1 MGRSY
6 PASSFRVPIS
16 MKSMRDNRRWL
27 GIVLLIVAS
36 SAAAPT
42 AESPRARPSRLAG
55 RVPLAV
61 AQTQGPE
68 AAPRDAELRETARRG
83 IAALM
88 NGDPDGAIEIFQ
100 QIRKADPQSP
110 LGYLFEADA
119 TWWTIYLTTGNLVD
133 PDVFDVARSS
143 TSPYDSHFED
153 MVNAAIRKANAR
165 VHAHQD
171 EARNYLYE
179 GMAYGLKGR
188 FYGLRDNDL
197 PTARAGKKMR
207 ALLLTALKMDPSLED
222 AYLGL
227 GIYNYFV
234 DTLPTIVKMLKFLIG
249 LPAGG
254 RELGLEQLRRA
265 TDKGDLVRD
274 EAKFYLAKDFS
285 RRSEAEFDESLELF
299 QQLAHA
305 YPDNMLWTLLSGSLE
320 IRLGRAEQGEDL
332 YREALAKTAR
342 TKSEVGQALHREAR
356 KALLRRHPNDRFGD

>member
-1 MGRSY
+1 
-6 PASSFRVPIS
+6 
-16 MKSMRDNRRWL
+16 
-27 GIVLLIVAS
+27 
-36 SAAAPT
+36 
-42 AESPRARPSRLAG
+42 
-55 RVPLAV
+55 
-61 AQTQGPE
+61 
-68 AAPRDAELRETARRG
+68 
-83 IAALM
+83 
-88 NGDPDGAIEIFQ
+88 
-100 QIRKADPQSP
+100 
-110 LGYLFEADA
+110 
-119 TWWTIYLTTGNLVD
+119 
-133 PDVFDVARSS
+133 
-143 TSPYDSHFED
+143 
-153 MVNAAIRKANAR
+153 
-165 VHAHQD
+165 
-171 EARNYLYE
+171 
-179 GMAYGLKGR
+179 MAYGLKGR

>member
-16 MKSMRDNRRWL
+16 MESMRDNRRWL

-36 SAAAPT
+36 SAAAPA

-61 AQTQGPE
+61 AQTQGSE

-100 QIRKADPQSP
+100 QIQKADPQSP

>member
-1 MGRSY
+1 
-6 PASSFRVPIS
+6 
-16 MKSMRDNRRWL
+16 MKFMKDNRRWL
-27 GIVLLIVAS
+27 GIVLLIAAP
-36 SAAAPT
+36 SAAARA
-42 AESPRARPSRLAG
+42 AESLGARPSPSAR

-61 AQTQGPE
+61 AQAQGAE
-68 AAPRDAELRETARRG
+68 AAPSDAELRETARRG
-83 IAALM
+83 MGVLM

-100 QIRKADPQSP
+100 QIQKADPQSP
-110 LGYLFEADA
+110 LGFLLEADA
-119 TWWTIYLTTGNLVD
+119 TWWKIYLTTGDLVD

-143 TSPYDSHFED
+143 TSPYDSDFED

-171 EARNYLYE
+171 EARSYLYE

-207 ALLLTALKMDPSLED
+207 ALLLTALKMDPGLED

-249 LPAGG
+249 LPPGD
-254 RELGLEQLRRA
+254 RELGLEQLRQA

-274 EAKFYLAKDFS
+274 EAKFYLAKDLS

-299 QQLAHA
+299 RQLARE
-305 YPDNMLWTLLSGSLE
+305 YLDNMLWTLLAGSLR
-320 IRLGRAEQGEDL
+320 IRLGHAQQGEDM
-332 YREALAKTAR
+332 YREAFTKT
-342 TKSEVGQALHREAR
+342 KGMQSEVGQALHREAR
-356 KALLRRHPNDRFGD
+356 KALVRRHPNERIED

>member
-36 SAAAPT
+36 SAAAPA

-88 NGDPDGAIEIFQ
+88 NGDPEGAIEIFQ
-100 QIRKADPQSP
+100 QIQKADPQSP